1 MEKSFTT
8 IQKYI
13 FFFFRFFFWLPFWRG
28 LVNQPTVRN
37 LVRSCEIIL
46 CFSCKNLKKK
56 KKKLRIV
63 VALVAPASQ
72 WGEVVR
78 ISSNKLNVF
87 GGLFF
92 FFRHFFFL
100 ICHLLQ
106 NAISL
111 VIFSIFVLLRA
122 GYVDIWLTFAIGS
135 MNSETANNWLKDFG
149 ELDGDSPIGALPI
162 LPLHTMSCV
171 TCCVTTQ
178 GRMNERYVIRHVE
191 SALRVF
197 VLDLVRCW
205 TSFFFKRKK
214 KKMKHRFSFS
224 YLSAF

>member
-1 MEKSFTT
+1 MGLLINRRSGISFVRARL
-8 IQKYI
+8 
-13 FFFFRFFFWLPFWRG
+13 FFVF
-28 LVNQPTVRN
+28 LVKTW
-37 LVRSCEIIL
+37 
-46 CFSCKNLKKK
+46 KK

-111 VIFSIFVLLRA
+111 VIFSIFVLLATLIFDWHLRSDRWIPKLPTIDWRISA
-122 GYVDIWLTFAIGS
+122 SWTGTLRLAHCQYSRSTRWV
-135 MNSETANNWLKDFG
+135 
-149 ELDGDSPIGALPI
+149 AL
-162 LPLHTMSCV
+162 HVASQHKVGWT
-171 TCCVTTQ
+171 
-178 GRMNERYVIRHVE
+178 ERYVIRHVE